1 MRKLLHHMSIC
12 RRCDRPQM
20 LMQAEKIGRR
30 LAGPLNPHA
39 LGEGSGLSVE
49 RLSAQAGML

>member
-49 RLSAQAGML
+49 RLSAQA